1 MVTSMTAGMEDITL
15 LQLKYQPDS
24 EWRQMNLSLPMEGWS
39 NWFALQFTA
48 RLLLPTGSYQ
58 KTCSVAIDEIY
69 FTNDCGM
76 VTSSAPDTTT
86 ALPNT
91 TTPLQPNV
99 GIHETNAF
107 SIYKYDSAL
116 FHFTYSIR
124 CLNFLPLST
133 TISYIKSHYI
143 ECVSID
149 WQVDVMSNS

>member
-1 MVTSMTAGMEDITL
+1 MAKVMKKFHFLFWTALNFLFIRFNFWKSSKEAELLVTSMTAGMEDITL

-24 EWRQMNLSLPMEGWS
+24 EWRQMNLSLPMDGWS

-99 GIHETNAF
+99 I
-107 SIYKYDSAL
+107 I
-116 FHFTYSIR
+116 
-124 CLNFLPLST
+124 
-133 TISYIKSHYI
+133 
-143 ECVSID
+143 
-149 WQVDVMSNS
+149 